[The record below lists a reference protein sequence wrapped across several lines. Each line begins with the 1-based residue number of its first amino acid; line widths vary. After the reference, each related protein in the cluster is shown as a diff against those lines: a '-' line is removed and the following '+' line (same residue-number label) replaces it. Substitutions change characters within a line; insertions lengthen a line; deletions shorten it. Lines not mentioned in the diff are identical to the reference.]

1 MRFTEI
7 EEEDFL
13 LSNKITRIDL
23 AYLCDCIKEENNRI
37 LEIISN
43 LDPNNSQDREKMEN
57 LSNKLS
63 TILDNYNG
71 IKY

>member
-43 LDPNNSQDREKMEN
+43 LDPNNSRDREKMEN

>member
-63 TILDNYNG
+63 TILDNYNS